1 MHNLSH
7 PGIKAT
13 QTLIGERFVWPNM
26 RRDIAEKCRTCISC
40 QQMKITRH
48 QVTPLQHFRTP
59 DARFSHVHV
68 DIVGPLPDSSGYKY
82 LLTVVDRFTRW
93 PEAIPMKDIT
103 AQSCADSFLLHWVAL
118 FGSPTIITTD
128 RGAQF
133 TSLLWTEM
141 CQFLG
146 SKLCHTTAFHPTAN
160 GLNEQFNRSLK
171 VALKCQ
177 SSPDLWYQNL
187 SLVLLGLRSAIKEGM
202 GGAAVEIGTSIRLPG
217 EYFENSTPVV
227 LSEEN
232 TVQPTSQYAKTF
244 CSFMSSLRYTV
255 PCHPKKQQTYV
266 DPLFFRCSQV
276 FVRIDSLKSPLQRPY
291 SGPHFVLER
300 HDKYFVIEKDGH
312 TDTVTIDR
320 LKPALNVEPVSP
332 TGSSVE
338 EKLPRLYLFRPHLRV
353 RLIIFLRET

>member
-1 MHNLSH
+1 MLERPKITAALSPSFIDYTELVLAQRDDPSIRELSQSMISLKLCERAIPNSGLLLLGDTSTGKFRPIIPNSLRTTIFERMHNLSH

-13 QTLIGERFVWPNM
+13 QKLIGERFVWPNM

-40 QQMKITRH
+40 QQTKITRH

-68 DIVGPLPDSSGYKY
+68 DIVGPLPDSSGYIY

-103 AQSCADSFLLHWVAL
+103 AQSCADSFLLHWVAR

-146 SKLCHTTAFHPTAN
+146 SKLCHTTAFHPAAN
-160 GLNEQFNRSLK
+160 GLNERFNRSLK

-177 SSPDLWYQNL
+177 SSPDLWYRNL
-187 SLVLLGLRSAIKEGM
+187 SLVLLGLRSAIKEHM
-202 GGAAVEIGTSIRLPG
+202 GCAAVEMALGTSIRL
-217 EYFENSTPVV
+217 
-227 LSEEN
+227 L
-232 TVQPTSQYAKTF
+232 
-244 CSFMSSLRYTV
+244 
-255 PCHPKKQQTYV
+255 
-266 DPLFFRCSQV
+266 
-276 FVRIDSLKSPLQRPY
+276 
-291 SGPHFVLER
+291 
-300 HDKYFVIEKDGH
+300 
-312 TDTVTIDR
+312 
-320 LKPALNVEPVSP
+320 
-332 TGSSVE
+332 
-338 EKLPRLYLFRPHLRV
+338 
-353 RLIIFLRET
+353 